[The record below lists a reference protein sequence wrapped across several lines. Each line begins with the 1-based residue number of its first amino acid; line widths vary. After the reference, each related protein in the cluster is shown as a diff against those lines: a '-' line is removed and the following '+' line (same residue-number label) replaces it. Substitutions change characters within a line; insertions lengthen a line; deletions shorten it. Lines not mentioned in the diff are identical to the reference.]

1 MNYGKYIHALLARD
15 IIACKGKKWKVAW
28 VKVLHATKV
37 MHAINML
44 SYARSISNVLQLT
57 NQHQFL
63 FKDILHKCMQ
73 RYTVLITIIM
83 SKVRKKHFLLFLSHQ
98 ICWLHQHVW
107 LFSL

>member
-1 MNYGKYIHALLARD
+1 MVKYIHALLARD
-15 IIACKGKKWKVAW
+15 IIACKSKKWKVAW

-73 RYTVLITIIM
+73 RYTVLAHNNNYVK
-83 SKVRKKHFLLFLSHQ
+83 SS
-98 ICWLHQHVW
+98 
-107 LFSL
+107 